1 MRNLLCFQEKQA
13 RDAGRFLH
21 VCKDAEK
28 VVYYP
33 KRGSRRPIGGCER
46 RMGTKRSKTT
56 IAALVSSGSSDK

>member
-13 RDAGRFLH
+13 RDAGR
-21 VCKDAEK
+21 KAEK